1 MFAWGVW
8 MSEGEHEG
16 HQPVWSRTSRRRGG
30 NPLIGLVVTLLALF
44 GALTAVLAVKERS
57 VAEGGAVIDAWLD
70 AGWTNVRRMMGQAD
84 EELAEG
90 AETAVAETGQA
101 IQAAGEAVE
110 RSVD

>member
-1 MFAWGVW
+1 
-8 MSEGEHEG
+8 MSEGETES

-30 NPLIGLVVTLLALF
+30 APLIGLVITLLALF

-57 VAEGGAVIDAWLD
+57 VAEGGAVIDSWLE
-70 AGWTNVRRMMGQAD
+70 AGWTSVRRLAGQAD

-90 AETAVAETGQA
+90 AQAAVAETGQA

-110 RSVD
+110 RSAD